1 MEKDNERLREMTGV
15 TDKKIVEVSELA
27 AAARETQT
35 KKRHEAKDEKYELQK
50 ESKAKAEEEREE

>member
-1 MEKDNERLREMTGV
+1 MTGV

-35 KKRHEAKDEKYELQK
+35 KKRHEAKDEKYDLQK